1 MLFEKSKFLLD
12 TWHNLSPGPLSP
24 KVLGGPY
31 TYTYLLLT
39 RGNEL
44 YLHQKKP
51 NLYLSKDGNDAVLF
65 RRDRRLEAHGTQ
77 GWGLFWIQMVDVD
90 QGGGGVEEA
99 SPLPGQ
105 KGSVLARF

>member
-12 TWHNLSPGPLSP
+12 TWQQSLSPGPLSP
-24 KVLGGPY
+24 KVWGGHIRI
-31 TYTYLLLT
+31 LILLT

-44 YLHQKKP
+44 CLHPKEP